1 MSQEPD
7 RNIVHIQAIEAYLSL
22 IEQELLEIE
31 AMGDEHLVSIII
43 HLVKHIETES
53 LMSLRRA
60 LEKSS
65 DFS

>member
-1 MSQEPD
+1 MNEEPD

-31 AMGDEHLVSIII
+31 AMGDEHLVSIIL
-43 HLVKHIETES
+43 HHVKHIECES
-53 LMSLRRA
+53 LLNLRRA
-60 LEKSS
+60 LENSS

>member
-7 RNIVHIQAIEAYLSL
+7 RNIVHIQAIENYLSE

-31 AMGDEHLVSIII
+31 AMGDEHLVSIIL
-43 HLVKHIETES
+43 HHVKHIECEA
-53 LMSLRRA
+53 LLNLRRA
-60 LEKSS
+60 LENSS